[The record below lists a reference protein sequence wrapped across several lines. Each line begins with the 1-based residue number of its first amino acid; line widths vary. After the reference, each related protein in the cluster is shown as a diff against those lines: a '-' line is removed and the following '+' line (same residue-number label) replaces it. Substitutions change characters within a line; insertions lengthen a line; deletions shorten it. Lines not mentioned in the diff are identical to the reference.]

1 MTIAKSGGIALA
13 IVLAC
18 VATLALL
25 AVSSS
30 AKNARNPQPTPGC
43 IDISV
48 LVDPD
53 TTPVYPGNAS
63 PKFTVLHSFDKGE
76 KFTLSMVE
84 MGDHTG
90 THIDAPLHFIE
101 GGATIDQVPA
111 SKLTGRAQ
119 VIEVS
124 KSAKIVDAAE
134 LNLHQWR
141 GAKKILFKTRSSYDN
156 FWADKEFH
164 KDFVGI
170 APDAAQ
176 LLADAGVDLVG
187 IDYLSAEQFGAPAP
201 LTHRTLLG
209 KGIVI
214 VEGLDLRQVSAG
226 NYELTVLPLRLKGL
240 EAAPAR
246 AILQPQ
252 P

>member
-1 MTIAKSGGIALA
+1 MRFSKSRCITVAVALFCA
-13 IVLAC
+13 
-18 VATLALL
+18 ATALL
-25 AVSSS
+25 AVSSP
-30 AKNARNPQPTPGC
+30 ARNARNPQRKAGWV
-43 IDISV
+43 DVSV

-53 TTPVYPGNAS
+53 TTPVYPGNAQ
-63 PKFTVLHSFDKGE
+63 PKFTFLHSFE
-76 KFTLSMVE
+76 KEDTVTLSMVE
-84 MGDHTG
+84 MGNHTG
-90 THIDAPLHFIE
+90 THIDSPLHFIQ
-101 GGATIDQVPA
+101 GGATIDQIPV
-111 SKLTGRAQ
+111 SKLTGPAL
-119 VIEVS
+119 VVEVS
-124 KSAKIVDAAE
+124 RSAPIVDASE
-134 LNLHQWR
+134 LNRHDWR

-187 IDYLSAEQFGAPAP
+187 IDYLSVEQFHAPAP
-201 LTHRTLLG
+201 LTHRALLG
-209 KGIVI
+209 KGVVI
-214 VEGLDLRQVSAG
+214 VEGLDLRQVSGG
-226 NYELTVLPLRLKGL
+226 NYEVTVLPLRLKGL

>member
-1 MTIAKSGGIALA
+1 MKSGRKAVIVVSCAVLTALVA
-13 IVLAC
+13 IGSHG
-18 VATLALL
+18 T
-25 AVSSS
+25 
-30 AKNARNPQPTPGC
+30 NTHNPQRTAGW

-48 LVDPD
+48 LVDPS
-53 TTPVYPGNAS
+53 TTPVYPGSAA
-63 PKFTVLHSFDKGE
+63 PKFTFLQSFDKGD
-76 KFTLSMVE
+76 KLTLSMVE
-84 MGDHTG
+84 MGNHTG
-90 THIDAPLHFIE
+90 THIDAPMHFIK
-101 GGATIDQVPA
+101 GGATIDEIPV
-111 SKLTGRAQ
+111 SKLAGSAL

-124 KSAKIVDAAE
+124 QAARIVDAAE
-134 LNLHQWR
+134 LNRHEWQ
-141 GAKKILFKTRSSYDN
+141 GAKKVLFKTRSSYDN

-214 VEGLDLRQVSAG
+214 VEGLDLRQVSG
-226 NYELTVLPLRLKGL
+226 GTYEMTVLPLRLKGL

-246 AILQPQ
+246 ALLKRER
-252 P
+252 

>member
-1 MTIAKSGGIALA
+1 MKSGRKAG
-13 IVLAC
+13 IVLSC
-18 VATLALL
+18 ALL
-25 AVSSS
+25 TGLIAIGLH
-30 AKNARNPQPTPGC
+30 AKNAHNPQRTAGW

-53 TTPVYPGNAS
+53 ATPVYPGNAA
-63 PKFTVLHSFDKGE
+63 PKFTLLQSFDKGNQL
-76 KFTLSMVE
+76 TLSMVE
-84 MGDHTG
+84 MGNHTG
-90 THIDAPLHFIE
+90 THIDAPLHFIK
-101 GGATIDQVPA
+101 GGATIDEIPA
-111 SKLTGRAQ
+111 SKLLGPAL

-124 KSAKIVDAAE
+124 QSAKIVDAAE
-134 LNLHQWR
+134 LNRHEWH

-164 KDFVGI
+164 KDFVGV

-187 IDYLSAEQFGAPAP
+187 VDYLSAEQFGAPAP

-214 VEGLDLRQVSAG
+214 VEGLDLRQVSGG
-226 NYELTVLPLRLKGL
+226 NYELTVLPVRLKGL

-246 AILQPQ
+246 ALLKREP
-252 P
+252 